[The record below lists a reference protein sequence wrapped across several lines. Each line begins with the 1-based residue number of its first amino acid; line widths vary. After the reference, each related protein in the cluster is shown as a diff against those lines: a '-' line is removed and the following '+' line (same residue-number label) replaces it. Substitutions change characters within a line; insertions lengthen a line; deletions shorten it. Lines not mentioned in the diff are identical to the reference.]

1 MNIFHSLYLKSLFR
15 RRTGSIDA
23 SFDSDIETSPIMR
36 NEDLLNRNI
45 NASEFDSV
53 LDQDRSEYNLFE
65 LSEETWDKMFDT
77 LDNEEFAIDTITSEC
92 SNLNNSEIVEVI
104 LVDEGDP
111 IHPDHDDDTMEG
123 IIELRLYNYS
133 YSLH

>member
-1 MNIFHSLYLKSLFR
+1 
-15 RRTGSIDA
+15 
-23 SFDSDIETSPIMR
+23 MR